1 MSNPNPNPNQNYAF
15 KAGVV
20 VILTSIIALFS
31 VIYLTLSQN
40 IFEKK
45 HQLILNASDASGLA
59 VGMPL
64 NLSGFPVGKVTRFKL
79 RENGTVAVNIEIL
92 ERDLPR
98 LLDGVTF
105 WATTNLLGSTKLTIK
120 DFNPGNQKLDLTKIY
135 NLNIENIDAKLPKII
150 ANVEESTSNIAQL
163 TSQNSDL
170 AKAFRE
176 ISLLT
181 TQLNDPNESLMKSL
195 QSISYLLQRLA
206 NEENLMRDIIGQENF
221 KSLTLILQNTA
232 QISSSIKSSTKDM
245 DKLREDIDNNVED
258 INHLVDDIS
267 NKWPFG
273 RNTEFKTP

>member
-1 MSNPNPNPNQNYAF
+1 MPNPNSNPNQNYAF

-79 RENGTVAVNIEIL
+79 RENGTVTVNIEIL
-92 ERDLPR
+92 EKDLPR

-105 WATTNLLGSTKLTIK
+105 WAITSLLGSTKLIIK
-120 DFNPGNQKLDLTKIY
+120 DYNPSNPKLNLNKSY
-135 NLNIENIDAKLPKII
+135 NLNIENLDAKLPKII
-150 ANVEESTSNIAQL
+150 TNVEESTSNIAQL

-170 AKAFRE
+170 AKTFRE
-176 ISLLT
+176 VSLLAT
-181 TQLNDPNESLMKSL
+181 KLNDPNESLMKSL
-195 QSISYLLQRLA
+195 QNISFLLQRLA
-206 NEENLMRDIIGQENF
+206 NEETLMQKTIGQENF

-232 QISSSIKSSTKDM
+232 QITSSIKSSTKDM
-245 DKLREDIDNNVED
+245 DKLREDIDDNVD
-258 INHLVDDIS
+258 NINHLVDDINS
-267 NKWPFG
+267 RWPFG
-273 RNTEFKTP
+273 TNSEFKTP